1 MPSSQAQKSINQ
13 AVFKATKLTGLG
25 KLLDATRLIQR
36 ALFGAGPSPIPAS
49 TSTPAQAKPD
59 ANNPPA
65 VIILPAADG
74 YQPTPAAKPGR
85 KASFSE
91 HAFAFEGD
99 NYPYRLYIPAATGD
113 AVDELMPLVVLLHG
127 CKQDALDFARHIN

>member
-13 AVFKATKLTGLG
+13 AMFKATKLAGVG

-36 ALFGAGPSPIPAS
+36 ALFGAGPSPIPTS
-49 TSTPAQAKPD
+49 TSAPTPAQAKPD

-74 YQPTPAAKPGR
+74 FEPTPAATPGR
-85 KASFSE
+85 EASFR
-91 HAFAFEGD
+91 EG
-99 NYPYRLYIPAATGD
+99 
-113 AVDELMPLVVLLHG
+113 LHNPR
-127 CKQDALDFARHIN
+127 CSVS